1 MKIPCLTR
9 LEIEELLPQV
19 EVSYRTIL
27 SLKAQISV
35 VYHELEC
42 FGYAPRA
49 ESFQV
54 WLKGASRYVNT
65 RRGVLKA
72 LIESLKD
79 IINELHASGCRIRD
93 LDEGQFDWLSKD
105 SENNYVRLLWTY
117 GKRELVAMTK
127 KASESSSK
135 QSVST
140 PTPSSVSS

>member
-1 MKIPCLTR
+1 MKTPCLTVS
-9 LEIEELLPQV
+9 EIKELLPQV

-27 SLKAQISV
+27 SLKAQISL

-54 WLKGASRYVNT
+54 WLKGASRYVNS

-93 LDEGQFDWLSKD
+93 LDAGKFDWLSKD
-105 SENNYVRLLWTY
+105 GENNYVRLSWTY
-117 GKRELVAMTK
+117 GKRELVAIPK
-127 KASESSSK
+127 QQAEAKRAADSSPAPA
-135 QSVST
+135 VS
-140 PTPSSVSS
+140 